1 MVDRLFILSKLPIY
15 TGTVNVITEDQSVK
29 DIIRG
34 VKMCHE
40 KYANDY
46 DKIGAYFIG
55 NTAED
60 TCENI
65 FNFLRKSSFYYQE
78 GVVQTLRSPSA
89 ILSTGKTIGID
100 CKNMAL
106 FIGGCLNAINRS
118 GIQNIPFCYRFVS
131 DKLFDPTPNH
141 VFIVAFPKTNDE
153 IWIDPIPEV
162 NYFDQRLTYYYHT
175 DKKFSTMALQMI
187 SGKSRGRVAGG
198 LFNFGA
204 NKLQSEMTSFINQYA
219 TAFMYLFLPTGLN
232 EFHEYG
238 WNLGAAVPGVPQII
252 KDKQQKALTT
262 MWNWGEPTGLHA
274 ETDIINAIRAAIV
287 AKIGMQPETYWSN
300 MLGYT
305 IPLHAAMGSI
315 DPANSPYTQAV
326 STATNAVFPGAGT
339 AAQGLLSIIDSFVPD
354 LTMTYPPSS
363 FQPALGDWA
372 GTQYEQN
379 FAQTNSSGVAV
390 AAGSSNNMIL
400 YIGIGVVALLLLTKK

>member
-175 DKKFSTMALQMI
+175 DKKFSTMALQII
-187 SGKSRGRVAGG
+187 SGRNGRYLGG
-198 LFNFGA
+198 ASTNAYTTAAATAADMALPGSGIVVSILSSIFSANNAPNPNDWKGWQAQDNSESLPLGTNAQSWVRQDGDSVQNEAANIVSWIRAYGLSTVINQNANMLARFGSYTTLQDVA
-204 NKLQSEMTSFINQYA
+204 NKLNRGGFPMQAQQILQSGTTNNNPLSTT
-219 TAFMYLFLPTGLN
+219 TAP
-232 EFHEYG
+232 
-238 WNLGAAVPGVPQII
+238 
-252 KDKQQKALTT
+252 LTT
-262 MWNWGEPTGLHA
+262 TATSTNKYL
-274 ETDIINAIRAAIV
+274 IIV
-287 AKIGMQPETYWSN
+287 AVLIG
-300 MLGYT
+300 GY
-305 IPLHAAMGSI
+305 
-315 DPANSPYTQAV
+315 
-326 STATNAVFPGAGT
+326 
-339 AAQGLLSIIDSFVPD
+339 
-354 LTMTYPPSS
+354 
-363 FQPALGDWA
+363 
-372 GTQYEQN
+372 
-379 FAQTNSSGVAV
+379 
-390 AAGSSNNMIL
+390 
-400 YIGIGVVALLLLTKK
+400 LLLKKR